1 MTIEKSLLKWYN
13 FNKRDLPWR
22 KNTDAYRIWVS
33 EIILQQTKISNGKK
47 YFINFID
54 KFPTINH
61 LAEATEEQVLKK
73 WEGLGYYNRA
83 INLHKTSKTIVK
95 NFNGNFPDSYD
106 ELIKLNGI
114 GDYTASA
121 IASICFNKYNPVIDG
136 NVLRFLSR
144 FYGIKDQLIQL

>member
-83 INLHKTSKTIVK
+83 INLHKTSKSNHEKVL
-95 NFNGNFPDSYD
+95 NFCD
-106 ELIKLNGI
+106 
-114 GDYTASA
+114 TQSA
-121 IASICFNKYNPVIDG
+121 
-136 NVLRFLSR
+136 
-144 FYGIKDQLIQL
+144 DQLLSLSSFFLFILPCPLFHILLSTIF

>member
-1 MTIEKSLLKWYN
+1 MTMEKSLLKWYN

-83 INLHKTSKTIVK
+83 INLHKTSKSIVK
-95 NFNGNFPDSYD
+95 NLVVRTSITR
-106 ELIKLNGI
+106 LISLL
-114 GDYTASA
+114 T
-121 IASICFNKYNPVIDG
+121 
-136 NVLRFLSR
+136 VLVSLPT
-144 FYGIKDQLIQL
+144 ILISLLTLATLVMQFTTLL